1 MAEPK
6 TQPTDADPAAFIDE
20 KAPEKMRADAHT
32 LLRLFSEVTGE
43 PPVMWGPAIIGYGSY
58 VVSTH
63 PKATVTWPLTGFSP
77 RSAALT
83 LYVLAESPEQAE
95 HLPRLGKHTTGKG
108 CLYIKRLS
116 DVDRGVLTDI
126 IRTAH
131 ETMKAR
137 HPAS

>member
-6 TQPTDADPAAFIDE
+6 TQPTDADPAAFIE
-20 KAPEKMRADAHT
+20 ASAPEKMRADAHT
-32 LLRLFSEVTGE
+32 LLGLFAEVTGE
-43 PPVMWGPAIIGYGSY
+43 PAVMWGTSIVGYGSY
-58 VVSTH
+58 IVSSS
-63 PKATVTWPLTGFSP
+63 PKATVTWPLSGFSP

-116 DVDRGVLTDI
+116 DVDMGVLTDI

-137 HPAS
+137 HPS